1 MRENKCVITVGAV
14 IVIASLVAMLI
25 LEFSDI
31 AVLPLIIQPV
41 FIGHRAFYVGLV
53 MSVFTGAIITVGFSI
68 VIFKRKQ
75 RDVFEFLTCLHDR
88 IIIFQFNLERK
99 KDTDVLGEGLKV
111 LKDEYTELK
120 KDLVE
125 FAFNELNSM
134 FKFSKKK
141 RKIIHL
147 MDDNVSILLDCEK
160 ELSYYELVFEE
171 IIIGSKEP
179 QKYQSVYNKFLLEC
193 ISQFDKI
200 LKNIE
205 SIEAL
210 YYTKKYLNVIKS
222 LR

>member
-1 MRENKCVITVGAV
+1 
-14 IVIASLVAMLI
+14 
-25 LEFSDI
+25 
-31 AVLPLIIQPV
+31 
-41 FIGHRAFYVGLV
+41 
-53 MSVFTGAIITVGFSI
+53 
-68 VIFKRKQ
+68 
-75 RDVFEFLTCLHDR
+75 
-88 IIIFQFNLERK
+88 
-99 KDTDVLGEGLKV
+99 
-111 LKDEYTELK
+111 
-120 KDLVE
+120 
-125 FAFNELNSM
+125 
-134 FKFSKKK
+134 
-141 RKIIHL
+141 